1 MNYTDKIRELKDLP
15 ALSQQY
21 KNKIVLVGGCFDL
34 FHYGH
39 LFFLQRAKEQ
49 GGHLMVLVETDSF
62 IESKKKK
69 RPVHTQRQRA
79 ELLASLLPVDSVI
92 MLPVMQ
98 DADRDYSHIVHT
110 IRPAVIAMTKG
121 DRQQSR
127 KELMAHEV
135 GAKTHIIEHLSSF
148 SSSQLITYASIFR
161 N

>member
-1 MNYTDKIRELKDLP
+1 MAVSAKGNPFHGQYTGP
-15 ALSQQY
+15 AEIADGKTPVSGRG
-21 KNKIVLVGGCFDL
+21 IGGVV
-34 FHYGH
+34 
-39 LFFLQRAKEQ
+39 
-49 GGHLMVLVETDSF
+49 GHLMVLVETDSF